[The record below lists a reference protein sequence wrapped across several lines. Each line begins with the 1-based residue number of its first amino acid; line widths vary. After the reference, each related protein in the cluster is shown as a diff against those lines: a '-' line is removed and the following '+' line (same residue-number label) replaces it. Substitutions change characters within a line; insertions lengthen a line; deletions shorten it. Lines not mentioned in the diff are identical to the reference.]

1 MAHINAAAGGG
12 KVGRVLQK
20 TLRLSDTQRSFPEK
34 KHSKSWLKL
43 RQNKLKLK
51 MSQNLKLYPEN
62 ITQACGIW
70 ELFPKP
76 FYSATRITVKLF

>member
-51 MSQNLKLYPEN
+51 MSQ
-62 ITQACGIW
+62 T
-70 ELFPKP
+70 
-76 FYSATRITVKLF
+76 